1 MKVEIEIPKN
11 TKMISVT
18 TLSQPNKYDMF
29 EIQLETK
36 NYTIDEVK
44 VIENDT

>member
-11 TKMISVT
+11 TKIISVT

-29 EIQLETK
+29 EVQIETK
-36 NYTIDEVK
+36 NYSIDEVK
-44 VIENDT
+44 VIETDA